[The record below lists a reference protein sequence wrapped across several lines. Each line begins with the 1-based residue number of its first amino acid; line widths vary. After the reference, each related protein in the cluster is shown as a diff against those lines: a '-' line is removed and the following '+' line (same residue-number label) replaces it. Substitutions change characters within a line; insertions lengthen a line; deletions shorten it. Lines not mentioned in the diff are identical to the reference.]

1 MEQTRYPFLIAL
13 MAMAALSFTP
23 AMAFDTQRADVSQ
36 FIDHM
41 HEKYGFNKSAL
52 RHLLKNAQS
61 QPTIITAMDRP
72 AEKAKPW
79 HEYRSIFLT
88 EKRIAAGSD
97 FWIAH
102 RNELDLATLR
112 TGVAQE
118 YIVAILGVE
127 TFYGRLMGNFRVL
140 DALATLSF
148 DYPARA
154 KFFLEELEQFL
165 VLTRETPI
173 DPRTALG
180 SYAGAMGA
188 PQFMPS
194 NYRKFSV
201 DAMAD
206 GHIDLWKN
214 WPDVF
219 ASVGNYFKEHGWISG
234 QPVLSEANLNSYK
247 PSDLD
252 GRQLA
257 FTQTIGALKAQGI
270 TFDSSLPDEA
280 PAMLIAADE
289 ADTIRWRV
297 GYQNFYAITRYNHS
311 ALYAMAVFELAN
323 TIKERVALLLQAP
336 TGP

>member
-1 MEQTRYPFLIAL
+1 MLLT
-13 MAMAALSFTP
+13 ALSTSP
-23 AMAFDTQRADVSQ
+23 ATAFDTHRAEVSQ
-36 FIDHM
+36 FIEHM
-41 HEKYGFNKSAL
+41 HEKYGFDKSEL
-52 RHLLKNAQS
+52 RHLLKNANS
-61 QPTIITAMDRP
+61 QPMIIAAMDRP

-88 EKRIAAGSD
+88 EKRIAAGRE

-102 RNELDLATLR
+102 VKELNDASLR
-112 TGVAQE
+112 TGVAPE

-140 DALATLSF
+140 DALATLGF
-148 DYPARA
+148 DYPARS
-154 KFFLEELEQFL
+154 KFFLDELEQFL
-165 VLTRETPI
+165 LLTRETLI

-201 DAMAD
+201 DAMTD

-234 QPVLSEANLNSYK
+234 QPVLSEASLNLYK
-247 PSDLD
+247 PGELD

-257 FTQTIGALKAQGI
+257 FTQTIGDLKALGV
-270 TFDSSLPDEA
+270 TFDTNLPAEA

-297 GYQNFYAITRYNHS
+297 GYQNFYTITRYNHS

-323 TIKERVALLLQAP
+323 TIKQRVAPLLQAEI
-336 TGP
+336 GP